1 MQELANTLK
10 TSAAG
15 INGGLLAGQMLFALM
30 FVGTCEV
37 PNLMSPQ
44 PDTKACLERWMT
56 VSTLFIPSGLNS
68 KQPAAPAPAPTTTP
82 RRAAATTTTRRSTP
96 TRSTTK
102 K

>member
-1 MQELANTLK
+1 MQELASK
-10 TSAAG
+10 FKVGAAG
-15 INGGLLAGQMLFALM
+15 VNGGLLAGQMLFALM

-37 PNLMSPQ
+37 PNFMSPQ

-68 KQPAAPAPAPTTTP
+68 KQPAAPAPAPTTT
-82 RRAAATTTTRRSTP
+82 RRRTTATRRSTS
-96 TRSTTK
+96 TRSAK

>member
-1 MQELANTLK
+1 MQELATTLK
-10 TSAAG
+10 ASAAG

-37 PNLMSPQ
+37 PNLTSPQ

-82 RRAAATTTTRRSTP
+82 RRAAATTTRRSTP
-96 TRSTTK
+96 TRSTAK